1 MRTIIYHTFAAC
13 LLLLACINVSARA
26 YAPLF
31 PPDPG
36 ELYIPPTVTIFGQE
50 VQITDPEDST
60 LVLEEIDILGDS
72 SLLYKPEEN
81 SLTFNN
87 VTLEASDSLSAAI
100 SYSGTDPLTIY
111 LCDSSTIFADTVI
124 SSNADVVIT
133 GDGILVAEAVVPI
146 LGVPTASITFDSV
159 TMYVRSLP
167 NPAAVRRRIRG
178 MKLVD
183 EDGGPAL
190 SGFASA
196 DFNKTSV
203 TPPDAEY
210 GEVETESQAPGQ
222 PTTIITINALY
233 VEHPDGTVEVLTEF
247 MLEAMDLSSP
257 PFDGI
262 GNTRAYRALDP
273 SQPMYNILGIQVD
286 ANYKGVVIQ
295 DGRKY
300 ILR

>member
-1 MRTIIYHTFAAC
+1 MRTFFKYTFAAC
-13 LLLLACINVSARA
+13 LLVLTCSNVSARA

-36 ELYIPPTVTIFGQE
+36 ELYIPPTVTVFGKE
-50 VQITDPEDST
+50 VEVDST
-60 LVLEEIDILGDS
+60 QLEEDIDVLGDS
-72 SLLYKPEEN
+72 TMMYNAEDN
-81 SLTFNN
+81 SLTFTN
-87 VTLEASDSLSAAI
+87 VNLEAGDSLAAAI
-100 SYSGTDPLTIY
+100 SYTGTDPLTIY

-124 SSNADVVIT
+124 TSTADVVIT

-146 LGVPTASITFDSV
+146 IGTPQATITFDSV

-167 NPAAVRRRIRG
+167 SPEAVRRRIRG
-178 MKLVD
+178 VKLVD

-222 PTTIITINALY
+222 PPVIINALY
-233 VEHPDGTVEVLTEF
+233 VEHADGSVEVLTEF
-247 MLEAMDLSSP
+247 VLT
-257 PFDGI
+257 GI
-262 GNTRAYRALDP
+262 ADDFWEHNALGNTRSEHKLDT
-273 SQPMYNILGIQVD
+273 SKPMYNILGIQVNAD
-286 ANYKGVVIQ
+286 YKGVVIQ
-295 DGRKY
+295 DGYKY
-300 ILR
+300 IIR

>member
-1 MRTIIYHTFAAC
+1 MRTIINYTFAAC
-13 LLLLACINVSARA
+13 LLLLACVEVSARA

-50 VQITDPEDST
+50 VEITDPEDST
-60 LVLEEIDILGDS
+60 LILEEIDVLGDS
-72 SLLYKPEEN
+72 SLMYRPEEN

-87 VTLEASDSLSAAI
+87 VTLEANDSLSAAI

-124 SSNADVVIT
+124 ASNADVVIT

-146 LGVPTASITFDSV
+146 VGAPTANITFDSV

-167 NPAAVRRRIRG
+167 NPEAVRRRIRG
-178 MKLVD
+178 IKLVD

-210 GEVETESQAPGQ
+210 GEVETESQAPGE
-222 PTTIITINALY
+222 PPVIINALF
-233 VEHPDGTVEVLTEF
+233 VEHPDGTTEILTEF
-247 MLEAMDLSSP
+247 ILEAMDLNNP
-257 PFDGI
+257 PFGVD
-262 GNTRAYRALDP
+262 NTRSWRALD
-273 SQPMYNILGIQVD
+273 STQPMYNMLGMQVGAD
-286 ANYKGVVIQ
+286 YKGVVIQ
-295 DGRKY
+295 GGHKY
-300 ILR
+300 IIR

>member
-1 MRTIIYHTFAAC
+1 MRTIFKYTFAVC
-13 LLLLACINVSARA
+13 LLLLACMDVSARA
-26 YAPLF
+26 HAPLF

-50 VQITDPEDST
+50 VEITDPEDST
-60 LVLEEIDILGDS
+60 IILDEIDVLGDS
-72 SLLYKPEEN
+72 SLMYRPEEN

-87 VTLEASDSLSAAI
+87 VTLEANDSLSAAI

-124 SSNADVVIT
+124 ASNADVVIT

-146 LGVPTASITFDSV
+146 VGVPSASITFDSV

-178 MKLVD
+178 IKLVD

-210 GEVETESQAPGQ
+210 GEVETESQAQGQ

-233 VEHPDGTVEVLTEF
+233 VEHPDGEIEILTEF
-247 MLEAMDLSSP
+247 TLEAMDLNNP
-257 PFDGI
+257 PFGVD
-262 GNTRAYRALDP
+262 NTRTYRALDRT
-273 SQPMYNILGIQVD
+273 QPMYNILGVQVGAD
-286 ANYKGVVIQ
+286 YKGVVIQ
-295 DGRKY
+295 GGRKY
-300 ILR
+300 IIR